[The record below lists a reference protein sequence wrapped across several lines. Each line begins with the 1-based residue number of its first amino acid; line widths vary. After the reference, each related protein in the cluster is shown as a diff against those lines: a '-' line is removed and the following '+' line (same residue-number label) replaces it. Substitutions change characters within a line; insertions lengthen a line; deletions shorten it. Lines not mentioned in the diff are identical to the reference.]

1 MGKYLLKK
9 ICILKASGIVFPKR
23 GKMWHLIHHIQTQ
36 EPPVGNIYL
45 DFLAGLPHTFD
56 SIEILD
62 KRNFNQHHGIHT
74 GATIVLRIFFGNKII
89 NEVPVNCLV
98 YDSQKVILWN
108 HVIHTKKLYLF
119 SFFICFLGQNKW
131 KYLPWFDTSIIPEKC
146 RKVRINTRISG
157 TWQRKIPHRSAGL
170 CLQSEVPAF
179 AGTFLLMYTKTKGIR
194 FTNLAIRLVR
204 IIQHPVMHPYPLHRY
219 GS

>member
-1 MGKYLLKK
+1 MCNALLHLFVVGSCLYVGGIHENLSRVNKFKSITLHQDMGKYLFKK

-36 EPPVGNIYL
+36 EPPVGNIYP

-89 NEVPVNCLV
+89 NEVPVNCLI
-98 YDSQKVILWN
+98 YDS
-108 HVIHTKKLYLF
+108 
-119 SFFICFLGQNKW
+119 
-131 KYLPWFDTSIIPEKC
+131 
-146 RKVRINTRISG
+146 
-157 TWQRKIPHRSAGL
+157 
-170 CLQSEVPAF
+170 
-179 AGTFLLMYTKTKGIR
+179 
-194 FTNLAIRLVR
+194 
-204 IIQHPVMHPYPLHRY
+204 
-219 GS
+219 